1 MDTGHGLI
9 AWIIIGI
16 IAGWLTGKLMKGS
29 GFGFWMDI
37 IVGLIGALVGGFIST
52 HLGSG
57 GINQHGMLMS
67 IIIATIGAILMTWI
81 LRLVTRN
88 RRAEL

>member
-1 MDTGHGLI
+1 MD
-9 AWIIIGI
+9 
-16 IAGWLTGKLMKGS
+16 M
-29 GFGFWMDI
+29 

-57 GINQHGMLMS
+57 GINQHGMLIS

>member
-1 MDTGHGLI
+1 M
-9 AWIIIGI
+9 
-16 IAGWLTGKLMKGS
+16 
-29 GFGFWMDI
+29 

-57 GINQHGMLMS
+57 GINQHGMLIS

-81 LRLVTRN
+81 LRLVRQIGSYGF
-88 RRAEL
+88 RRL